1 MRSSRFPPYLEI
13 IKRVF
18 RFGLS
23 ADRIPGNIT
32 IEHLLVNQSFAKRDQ
47 KRLAAPHSKAEASSF
62 LFPKC
67 QTSLKI
73 SPFVSEIVRTDLEWL
88 IRCRE
93 KCFYS
98 AKCVFRDR
106 VFYLRRGNT
115 NELTR
120 RRRVATTERA
130 NRWKRDKA
138 GGRGGIGRFQAA
150 LPFFL
155 GGLAGR

>member
-47 KRLAAPHSKAEASSF
+47 KRLAAPHSTAEALSF
-62 LFPKC
+62 LFPRC

-98 AKCVFRDR
+98 AKYVFRGR
-106 VFYLRRGNT
+106 VFYLRQGNT
-115 NELTR
+115 SQLTCR
-120 RRRVATTERA
+120 RTTPTTEIP
-130 NRWKRDKA
+130 NRS
-138 GGRGGIGRFQAA
+138 Q
-150 LPFFL
+150 
-155 GGLAGR
+155 